1 MTTIARHFSGA
12 VGTKAPSE
20 EAFPLEMSA
29 AADEAEAGEQEVKLE
44 KKGSVAQ
51 RNLVS
56 TPPGVGLTTRIL

>member
-51 RNLVS
+51 RNLV
-56 TPPGVGLTTRIL
+56 